1 MKKIYIHCD
10 GGFGN
15 RYNVLLSGLF
25 LAKTFNLHPIVIWK
39 ENNWCGAGFHD
50 LFDVDQEVYD
60 DFNHLT
66 FFNEHDTFN
75 LIHENQFGQKL
86 SFISPFA
93 LNSIEV
99 VRSYLTTHDKDI
111 FFYTNLIPR
120 WIDLNVVYESI
131 IPSLEFVPDICEEVD
146 KFRNTLPETYYGVH
160 IRKTDFLNEMNDDSV
175 YEFVKTNTDKTFF
188 VCSDDEET
196 EKRFTELQNAFSY
209 PKTSYVEKLVD
220 GTWNDRIVDSTGNA
234 HNFNVN
240 RPKESVRQ
248 AIVDLLLLSYSNLV
262 NTNMRSTFLQIAL
275 HFQNSRRITK

>member
-1 MKKIYIHCD
+1 MKNIYVHCD

-25 LAKTFNLHPIVIWK
+25 LAKKFDLNPIVIWK

-50 LFDVDQEVYD
+50 LFDVEQMVYE

-86 SFISPFA
+86 AFISPFS
-93 LNSIEV
+93 LNNLDV
-99 VRSYLTTHDKDI
+99 VRGYLTNHDKDI
-111 FFYTNLIPR
+111 MFFTNLIPR
-120 WIDLNVVYESI
+120 WVDLNEVYRDI
-131 IPSLEFVPDICEEVD
+131 IPSLEFVPEICEEVENF
-146 KFRNTLPETYYGVH
+146 KKTLPEEYYGVH
-160 IRKTDFLNEMNDDSV
+160 IRKTDFLNEVNDDSV
-175 YEFVKTNTDKTFF
+175 YEFVKSNTDKTFF
-188 VCSDDEET
+188 ICSDDEET
-196 EKRFTELQNAFSY
+196 ERRFTELPNAFSY

-240 RPKESVRQ
+240 RPKESVKQ

-262 NTNMRSTFLQIAL
+262 NTNLRSTFLQIAL
-275 HFQNSRRITK
+275 HFQKSRNFTK